1 MPRRTHILQQPQ
13 PGGHKRPHSSA
24 ECTSREIPRHTPIL
38 QPPMQFPSADTTQ
51 VGFGYV
57 LSGLPSNGCDG
68 IARDAVGILQS
79 AAVTVREEGA
89 AAGQALP
96 PFTIEPQHR
105 TIKVVVCLRL
115 AVPLAALPFALV
127 DRFVV
132 AVSQLPLAVWFAVAR
147 EAAVVAARHL
157 HPAHPGLSSVGPL
170 SVGPLALIEQPARCT
185 ELSPPAVP
193 LAPPPATSVPG
204 DGSTSQLS
212 LSMWVAV
219 DGGAVVCLALP
230 SHARRLAKAPLF
242 AIFPAARVGH
252 LAVSG
257 FRPATM
263 APALLPAASVAQL
276 PLGVEF
282 LPQAVPGVVA
292 PLAVIDKCALAE
304 VLAPAVSCAALP
316 LAEIDCHRPIR

>member
-1 MPRRTHILQQPQ
+1 MVRSAVSLLPSGQGPARKEVAVVRLAAHPLPLE
-13 PGGHKRPHSSA
+13 PHHRAASFLVCLPA
-24 ECTSREIPRHTPIL
+24 TVPVAVL
-38 QPPMQFPSADTTQ
+38 PSA
-51 VGFGYV
+51 
-57 LSGLPSNGCDG
+57 G
-68 IARDAVGILQS
+68 IDEVIGQGI
-79 AAVTVREEGA
+79 
-89 AAGQALP
+89 
-96 PFTIEPQHR
+96 
-105 TIKVVVCLRL
+105 
-115 AVPLAALPFALV
+115 
-127 DRFVV
+127 
-132 AVSQLPLAVWFAVAR
+132 SQLPLAVWFAVAR